1 MGRLD
6 DDLFMQNDNSYSMK
20 ASLAA
25 EFGRLVWWG
34 AGALVVGAGLLGLFW
49 QWPGAGQWV
58 LQGGLL
64 WGFICYQTGRRLH
77 LNRPEHAAPLY
88 AELGWG
94 NRFTILRSWLIAA
107 VGGFLFQSWPEG
119 PLLVWLP
126 GTLYFGAAVLDRIDG
141 YVARRTRHSS
151 LLGNELDMVSD
162 ALGLAV
168 ASLLAFG
175 YGQVHF
181 SYLLFGVAYYLFHGG
196 LIWRKR
202 QGLPVYPLPPALHR
216 RAWAGFQMG
225 FLAVVLWPLFSPPVT
240 TVAGIAF
247 MFPAL
252 FGFAID
258 WLIVSGRIDRQSEP
272 VDRFFR
278 RLTSISQSVLQ
289 PALRLGIVVM
299 LGAMLERS
307 GWPTLSGLGSD
318 WQNVFWSGVLL
329 VAALFI
335 LLGIAGRVGCLL
347 LIGLLGRHSI
357 EHSLLSIDYAL
368 FSSVIWLM
376 LLGTGRFSLWQEDD
390 HWINRYDGA

>member
-1 MGRLD
+1 
-6 DDLFMQNDNSYSMK
+6 
-20 ASLAA
+20 
-25 EFGRLVWWG
+25 
-34 AGALVVGAGLLGLFW
+34 
-49 QWPGAGQWV
+49 
-58 LQGGLL
+58 
-64 WGFICYQTGRRLH
+64 
-77 LNRPEHAAPLY
+77 
-88 AELGWG
+88 
-94 NRFTILRSWLIAA
+94 
-107 VGGFLFQSWPEG
+107 
-119 PLLVWLP
+119 
-126 GTLYFGAAVLDRIDG
+126 LYFGAAVLDRIDG

-252 FGFAID
+252 VGFAID

-289 PALRLGIVVM
+289 PVLRLGIVVI

-318 WQNVFWSGVLL
+318 WQNVFWSGGLL